1 MAARGGEFTVAQ
13 ARAIWGATGGAMH
26 RTLTVEECLERAC
39 RLMLMADEA
48 KDYQQ
53 ILTYDGLA
61 QEWLELAA
69 RATRGSSAA
78 APEQAPLQSRRFR
91 WREFRSWFR

>member
-1 MAARGGEFTVAQ
+1 
-13 ARAIWGATGGAMH
+13 MH

-39 RLMLMADEA
+39 RLMRMADEA

-69 RATRGSSAA
+69 RATRGRSAE
-78 APEQAPLQSRRFR
+78 APAQATPQGRRFK
-91 WREFRSWFR
+91 WREFRTWFR